1 VRRRGGVLVALA
13 VLAAA
18 ACVSLASAKSTPLLR
33 ITGRAPVTVA
43 GAHFSPSERVKVRL
57 GPLLKV
63 VRATSVGSF
72 VARFRVTS
80 DPCNDTLLVT
90 AVGAAGDT
98 ARVKAL
104 ARMCP
109 PSP

>member
-18 ACVSLASAKSTPLLR
+18 AGAGLAAAKSTPLLR
-33 ITGRAPVTVA
+33 LTSRSPVTVA
-43 GAHFSPSERVKVRL
+43 GTHFAPRERVKVRL

-63 VRATSVGSF
+63 VRVSPAGSF
-72 VARFRVTS
+72 VARFGVNS
-80 DPCNDTLLVT
+80 DPCNDTLLIT
-90 AVGAAGDT
+90 AVGAAGESVRLKT
-98 ARVKAL
+98 F